1 MKGDELLACIKACLA
16 PIKENQ
22 FTDMFG
28 KRNGSRERL
37 LKHVRGGSY
46 TLSQLSATLDMVQ
59 KTNKEKKIIVFE
71 SGCAPSMRLKN
82 DNKDA
87 FHNFRL
93 CFYLDDDG
101 KIEDLAP
108 SPMTKCGCPNGCIVC
123 SHLGGQIAMLHCLVM
138 YCSNHLETTGTE
150 ISFESLS
157 ARFPQ
162 PVHRVLEN
170 PITVKSIYPPANDK
184 DKKAQKQWKKMSK
197 TETSA
202 SSIAPSVSSI
212 QEPEC
217 IDGNGD
223 PVRPNEHNELEEYAG
238 EIAIEGIPDTST
250 TPTVP
255 VIERLNAWV
264 KALEDGRD
272 CTGKEVKTVE
282 MILEKTARVAK
293 VRNSD
298 LWKGTQIL
306 RMQRLKGAIARQSDR
321 NADFNRTN
329 TNKKLIRK
337 DSQMG
342 KVIECIMPNM
352 QKEFDR
358 IGKDCKDF
366 DLKALV
372 EDEIE

>member
-1 MKGDELLACIKACLA
+1 ME
-16 PIKENQ
+16 
-22 FTDMFG
+22 
-28 KRNGSRERL
+28 
-37 LKHVRGGSY
+37 
-46 TLSQLSATLDMVQ
+46 
-59 KTNKEKKIIVFE
+59 
-71 SGCAPSMRLKN
+71 
-82 DNKDA
+82 
-87 FHNFRL
+87 
-93 CFYLDDDG
+93 
-101 KIEDLAP
+101 
-108 SPMTKCGCPNGCIVC
+108 
-123 SHLGGQIAMLHCLVM
+123 
-138 YCSNHLETTGTE
+138 
-150 ISFESLS
+150 
-157 ARFPQ
+157 
-162 PVHRVLEN
+162 
-170 PITVKSIYPPANDK
+170 
-184 DKKAQKQWKKMSK
+184 KMSK
-197 TETSA
+197 TKTSA
-202 SSIAPSVSSI
+202 SSISPSVSSI

-255 VIERLNAWV
+255 VIERLNDWV

-342 KVIECIMPNM
+342 KVIAIMMPNM

-358 IGKDCKDF
+358 IGKDCKEF
-366 DLKALV
+366 NRSTRYSRKIGRASST
-372 EDEIE
+372 